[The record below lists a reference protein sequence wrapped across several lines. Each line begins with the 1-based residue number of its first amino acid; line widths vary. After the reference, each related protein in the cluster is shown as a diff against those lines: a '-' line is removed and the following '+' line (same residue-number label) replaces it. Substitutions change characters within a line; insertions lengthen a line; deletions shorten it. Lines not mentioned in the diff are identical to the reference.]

1 MLNGDGNEKG
11 KNTLHVQYTFLISL
25 PLFRTTTAWN
35 FLWVTPFNK
44 DNVACAHKIF
54 CFLCSFLLFFHC
66 RSFSPRWSL
75 AFLIFSPPLYN
86 FHVVVPVKF
95 VSFVLYLS
103 FLLFLCYPRKCRL
116 KIRLFCYFFSLWKS
130 EWQFTAKTRG
140 CLKCDI
146 WHGLSSRG
154 WTDGHVGS

>member
-1 MLNGDGNEKG
+1 MLNGDGNENSKRLC
-11 KNTLHVQYTFLISL
+11 TSITVFSISL
-25 PLFRTTTAWN
+25 PLFCVTTAWN

-54 CFLCSFLLFFHC
+54 CFLSSFLLFFHC
-66 RSFSPRWSL
+66 RSFSPRWSP

-154 WTDGHVGS
+154 WTDGHVGY